1 MNACPKWE
9 PPLYADAPPDILAGN
24 RHSLPHITKA
34 IVLAGGR
41 GTRLGNLT
49 TDMPKP
55 LLRVGGIPF
64 LEYVIWNLTRWGI
77 TDIILSTGYC
87 ATAIREHF
95 GNGKNIG
102 ARITY
107 AEESSP
113 LGTGGGVRF
122 AAANLAEPF
131 FVLNGDT
138 LLDCQFHA
146 LADLTL
152 RSGAKA
158 GLALRNVPDVGRFG
172 SIALSGD
179 LIQGFYEK
187 GISGPGLINGGIYV
201 LTPEAVSM
209 LPPGVSSLETD
220 LFPLLADKGK
230 LAGLTCNVFFLDM
243 GLPSTYAEAQTL
255 LPAWRRK
262 ATVRAVVLDRDGT
275 IIVEK
280 NYLHEPDEVEL
291 LPGAVE
297 GLKLLQQN
305 GFRLLVATNQAG
317 IGRGYYS
324 LDDMHAV
331 NKRLEDLLHAEGV
344 VLDTIYYCPHAPAE
358 ECACRKPEPGM
369 LRQAAFEYGISLSDS
384 FVVGDKDCD
393 IMLGVNANMRTVLVR
408 TGYGRKTEKTG
419 ASRPCFVADFLY
431 DAAQWI
437 VNNQQ

>member
-1 MNACPKWE
+1 M
-9 PPLYADAPPDILAGN
+9 YADAPPDILAGN

-34 IVLAGGR
+34 VVLAGGR

-55 LLRVGGIPF
+55 LLPVGGIPF

-230 LAGLTCNVFFLDM
+230 LAGLTCNGFFLDM

-324 LDDMHAV
+324 LYDMHAV
-331 NKRLEDLLHAEGV
+331 NKRL
-344 VLDTIYYCPHAPAE
+344 
-358 ECACRKPEPGM
+358 
-369 LRQAAFEYGISLSDS
+369 
-384 FVVGDKDCD
+384 
-393 IMLGVNANMRTVLVR
+393 
-408 TGYGRKTEKTG
+408 
-419 ASRPCFVADFLY
+419 
-431 DAAQWI
+431 
-437 VNNQQ
+437 

>member
-1 MNACPKWE
+1 M
-9 PPLYADAPPDILAGN
+9 YADAPPDILAGN

-55 LLRVGGIPF
+55 LLPVGGIPF

-122 AAANLAEPF
+122 AAASLAEPF

-138 LLDCQFHA
+138 LLACQFHA